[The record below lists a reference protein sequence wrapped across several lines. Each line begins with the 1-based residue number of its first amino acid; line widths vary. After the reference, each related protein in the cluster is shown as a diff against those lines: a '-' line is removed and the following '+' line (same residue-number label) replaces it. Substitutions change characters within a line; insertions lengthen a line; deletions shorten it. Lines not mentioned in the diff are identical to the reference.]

1 MAGSLLHSLGLNELI
16 TYTFE
21 DYEEKAVELAEDRA
35 HVSNLRL
42 SIEAR
47 HSTCHLFDMP
57 KQVRDIE
64 NLLEKAIAQGI
75 PSKNMTS
82 SLPVKSSDYAI
93 LSLFH
98 GIVIRMNRMPN
109 ASSTPHIHADFQG
122 YSARITL
129 DSCEISQS
137 SLPTKQERLA
147 IAWVEIHREDLLANW
162 ALVNAG
168 QAPVVIDGLK

>member
-1 MAGSLLHSLGLNELI
+1 
-16 TYTFE
+16 
-21 DYEEKAVELAEDRA
+21 
-35 HVSNLRL
+35 
-42 SIEAR
+42 
-47 HSTCHLFDMP
+47 MP

-64 NLLEKAIAQGI
+64 NLLEKAITQGI

-98 GIVIRMNRMPN
+98 GIVIRMKYAPE
-109 ASSTPHIHADFQG
+109 ATSPPHIHADFQG
-122 YSARITL
+122 HSALITL
-129 DSCEISQS
+129 DSCEMTQS

>member
-1 MAGSLLHSLGLNELI
+1 
-16 TYTFE
+16 
-21 DYEEKAVELAEDRA
+21 V
-35 HVSNLRL
+35 
-42 SIEAR
+42 
-47 HSTCHLFDMP
+47 
-57 KQVRDIE
+57 
-64 NLLEKAIAQGI
+64 QGI
-75 PSKNMTS
+75 PSKNMAS
-82 SLPVKSSDYAI
+82 NLPVNASEYAI

-98 GIVIRMNRMPN
+98 GIIIRMKRTPK
-109 ASSTPHIHADFQG
+109 ATSTPHINADFQG

-147 IAWVEIHREDLLANW
+147 IAWVEIHREDLLANL